1 MSLRI
6 QRVRKDFL
14 IKRVYERASTSSLVA
29 VAHVGNLNSK
39 QREEVRQS
47 IAAAQGNVT
56 FTKNSLTAKG
66 LEQASPAAAELAP
79 LLRGMTALATGPAEV
94 PLAKT
99 LLSLSKSIP
108 DFFVLGALVNQQ
120 RVLQFHEVERL
131 SKLADRH
138 VIDTQLVSQM
148 LPGSSLQVPN
158 VAAYLV
164 GVLSQHVLLQSEG
177 ASGPAE

>member
-66 LEQASPAAAELAP
+66 LEQANPAAAELAP

-120 RVLQFHEVERL
+120 RVLQVPMQPSIRTRHF
-131 SKLADRH
+131 LAPGWTRMQCATH
-138 VIDTQLVSQM
+138 M
-148 LPGSSLQVPN
+148 LP
-158 VAAYLV
+158 AACTHARTRV
-164 GVLSQHVLLQSEG
+164 TCSAAVSRGG
-177 ASGPAE
+177 AAVQTR